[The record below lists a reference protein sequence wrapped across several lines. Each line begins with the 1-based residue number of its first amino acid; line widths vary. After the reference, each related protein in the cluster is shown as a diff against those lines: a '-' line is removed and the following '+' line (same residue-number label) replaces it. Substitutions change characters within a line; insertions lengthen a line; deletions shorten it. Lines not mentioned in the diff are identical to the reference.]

1 LAIAANEMM
10 VGSGRSGA
18 ETDPPLVYISVLNW
32 NGYQQTEKCLS
43 SLFGMDYPNYK
54 IVIVDNGSTDGSVDH
69 LAKWA
74 TDYPDRVTLL
84 ANASNAGFTGGHN
97 RAIDF
102 VLAAG
107 ADYVWLVNSDI
118 TVFPETLSALVA
130 AALRA
135 DDIGLL
141 SPVAYYTSAPD
152 QVWNCGALLD
162 VEDGRSTPTE
172 DLATARQWLETEP
185 RKFVVW
191 GAALLI
197 RRSLI
202 DRIGGLDD
210 GFFAYCEDIDYS
222 IRSIDAGFRNVLVE
236 DAVVYHDKSPSSA
249 EDFSRPY
256 YHYYDLRN
264 NFMLMSKH
272 SRRWRGLKGK
282 LWYTKRV
289 LRRLEQPEGSAAEVR
304 GAILLA
310 LWDIWRGVSGRFD
323 PRRRMPW
330 PLRPMLD
337 ARPGFWRR
345 LLEVV

>member
-1 LAIAANEMM
+1 M
-10 VGSGRSGA
+10 
-18 ETDPPLVYISVLNW
+18 LNW

-141 SPVAYYTSAPD
+141 SPVA
-152 QVWNCGALLD
+152 
-162 VEDGRSTPTE
+162 
-172 DLATARQWLETEP
+172 
-185 RKFVVW
+185 
-191 GAALLI
+191 
-197 RRSLI
+197 
-202 DRIGGLDD
+202 
-210 GFFAYCEDIDYS
+210 
-222 IRSIDAGFRNVLVE
+222 
-236 DAVVYHDKSPSSA
+236 
-249 EDFSRPY
+249 
-256 YHYYDLRN
+256 
-264 NFMLMSKH
+264 
-272 SRRWRGLKGK
+272 
-282 LWYTKRV
+282 
-289 LRRLEQPEGSAAEVR
+289 
-304 GAILLA
+304 
-310 LWDIWRGVSGRFD
+310 
-323 PRRRMPW
+323 
-330 PLRPMLD
+330 
-337 ARPGFWRR
+337 
-345 LLEVV
+345 

>member
-1 LAIAANEMM
+1 MILGCSVRWRDAILRRLIRCGTAVRCWMSRTDAAPIPRTSPPRANGWRRNP
-10 VGSGRSGA
+10 GS
-18 ETDPPLVYISVLNW
+18 
-32 NGYQQTEKCLS
+32 LS
-43 SLFGMDYPNYK
+43 
-54 IVIVDNGSTDGSVDH
+54 
-69 LAKWA
+69 
-74 TDYPDRVTLL
+74 
-84 ANASNAGFTGGHN
+84 
-97 RAIDF
+97 
-102 VLAAG
+102 
-107 ADYVWLVNSDI
+107 
-118 TVFPETLSALVA
+118 
-130 AALRA
+130 
-135 DDIGLL
+135 
-141 SPVAYYTSAPD
+141 
-152 QVWNCGALLD
+152 CG
-162 VEDGRSTPTE
+162 
-172 DLATARQWLETEP
+172 
-185 RKFVVW
+185 

-236 DAVVYHDKSPSSA
+236 DAVVYHDEVA
-249 EDFSRPY
+249 FLGGGLFRDRIIIITI
-256 YHYYDLRN
+256 LRN